1 MPDLDA
7 EHCRIARDLARLN
20 GRTVISAGVEWRV
33 YELPPGVYDRRGSP
47 SLVFE
52 SSDAFRRVR
61 DFPTNWRALDDE
73 RLYAV
78 SQNI

>member
-1 MPDLDA
+1 MTELDA

-20 GRTVISAGVEWRV
+20 GRTVVSAGVEWRV
-33 YELPPGVYDRRGSP
+33 YELPPGVYDRRGSA

-61 DFPTNWRALDDE
+61 DFPHDWRALDDE
-73 RLYAV
+73 RLFAV
-78 SQNI
+78 SLGI

>member
-20 GRTVISAGVEWRV
+20 GRTVISGGVEWRV
-33 YELPPGVYDRRGSP
+33 YELPPGVYDRRGSA

-61 DFPTNWRALDDE
+61 DFPANWRGLDDE
-73 RLYAV
+73 VLYAV

>member
-1 MPDLDA
+1 MTELDA

-20 GRTVISAGVEWRV
+20 GRTVVSAGVEWRV
-33 YELPPGVYDRRGSP
+33 YELPPGVYDRRGSA

-61 DFPTNWRALDDE
+61 DYPRDWRALDDE
-73 RLYAV
+73 HLFEV
-78 SQNI
+78 SLGI